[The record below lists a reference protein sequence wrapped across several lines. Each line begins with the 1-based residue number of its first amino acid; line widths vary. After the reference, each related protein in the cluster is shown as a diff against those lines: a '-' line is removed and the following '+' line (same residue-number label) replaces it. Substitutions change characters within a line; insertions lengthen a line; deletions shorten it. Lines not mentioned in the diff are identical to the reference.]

1 MQNIDFSSRIN
12 RPSPFATGG
21 RPVPTS
27 VATPVGAAGHEMPA
41 PASGGDLKRR
51 NRNMVFVIALLIL
64 AFTVGL
70 MAGIQLGYL
79 RYVDQSLVKNPD
91 PETATQTADNS
102 SNSSGESGT
111 SSFANTSPHTE
122 EAIADHIDGRYLVR
136 VGTFAPRA
144 AELLAG
150 RLNNHPDL
158 AQSKPVR
165 CKSVRESS
173 PGRYLAFRVKL
184 DDGSDRQNVFLGC
197 FRSED
202 AARRALD
209 TAIASGI
216 PGLSA
221 ARLFEI
227 E

>member
-12 RPSPFATGG
+12 RNSPFQATHNK
-21 RPVPTS
+21 PQS
-27 VATPVGAAGHEMPA
+27 ATERGPIDAGPA
-41 PASGGDLKRR
+41 GIKRR
-51 NRNMVFVIALLIL
+51 NRNMVLVLALLIL
-64 AFTVGL
+64 AFTVGM

-79 RYVDQSLVKNPD
+79 RHVDATLVKNPD
-91 PETATQTADNS
+91 PGSESQGVAAETQNGGSTS
-102 SNSSGESGT
+102 FSNVGTDT
-111 SSFANTSPHTE
+111 SSTHAQE
-122 EAIADHIDGRYLVR
+122 GLRDHLDGRYLVR

-158 AQSKPVR
+158 AQAKPVQ
-165 CKSVRESS
+165 CKNVRESA

-184 DDGSDRQNVFLGC
+184 GDGTERQNVFLGC

-202 AARRALD
+202 SARETLD
-209 TAIASGI
+209 AAIASGI

>member
-1 MQNIDFSSRIN
+1 MQNIDFSSRLN
-12 RPSPFATGG
+12 RSSPFQAVHANPQSRQAGG
-21 RPVPTS
+21 VADVPV
-27 VATPVGAAGHEMPA
+27 
-41 PASGGDLKRR
+41 DIKRR
-51 NRNMVFVIALLIL
+51 NRNMVFVLALLIL
-64 AFTVGL
+64 AFTVGM

-79 RYVDQSLVKNPD
+79 RHVDETLVKHPD
-91 PETATQTADNS
+91 PDSTDVAGESSAEQGATTSFSNTGADSASQNALEGTADQEGNA
-102 SNSSGESGT
+102 GRVE
-111 SSFANTSPHTE
+111 
-122 EAIADHIDGRYLVR
+122 GRYLVR
-136 VGTFAPRA
+136 IGTFAPRA

-158 AQSKPVR
+158 AQAKPVR
-165 CKSVRESS
+165 CKNVRESA

-184 DDGSDRQNVFLGC
+184 GDDTDRQNVFLGC

-202 AARRALD
+202 AAREALD
-209 TAIASGI
+209 AAIASGI

>member
-12 RPSPFATGG
+12 RPSPFQGG
-21 RPVPTS
+21 PQHGSGLPRHEAS
-27 VATPVGAAGHEMPA
+27 AFAVGATVTAEPV
-41 PASGGDLKRR
+41 SLKRR
-51 NRNMVFVIALLIL
+51 NRTIVLVLALLIL
-64 AFTVGL
+64 AFTVGM

-79 RYVDQSLVKNPD
+79 RHVDATLVKNPD
-91 PETATQTADNS
+91 PGSGGSATSGGGTA
-102 SNSSGESGT
+102 
-111 SSFANTSPHTE
+111 FANTSANADVSSPNAR
-122 EAIADHIDGRYLVR
+122 EALRDHMDGRYLVR

-158 AQSKPVR
+158 AQAKPVQ
-165 CKSVRESS
+165 CKNVRESS

-184 DDGSDRQNVFLGC
+184 GDGSNRQNVFLGC

-202 AARRALD
+202 AAREALD

-221 ARLFEI
+221 AKLFEI